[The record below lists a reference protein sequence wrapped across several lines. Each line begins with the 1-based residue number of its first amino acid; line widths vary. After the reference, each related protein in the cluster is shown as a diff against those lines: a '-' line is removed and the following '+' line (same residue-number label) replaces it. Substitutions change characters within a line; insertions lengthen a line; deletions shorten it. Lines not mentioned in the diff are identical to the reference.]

1 MRLEKL
7 AQDYIRYKQA
17 LGARFKTDA
26 MHLSAFFELLNGR
39 QSDISLSFVNEDLW
53 RGSKTVAYL
62 VSKIRCPEWLQSV
75 SLQPRVFPIDTVA

>member
-26 MHLSAFFELLNGR
+26 MHLGVFFELLNGR
-39 QSDISLSFVNEDLW
+39 QSNITCPSSTNISGEDQKQSRTGIENTLS
-53 RGSKTVAYL
+53 
-62 VSKIRCPEWLQSV
+62 
-75 SLQPRVFPIDTVA
+75 

>member
-26 MHLSAFFELLNGR
+26 MHLGVFFELLNGR
-39 QSDISLSFVNEDLW
+39 QSDITLSWLWMGKEICTCATHDVFVSG
-53 RGSKTVAYL
+53 R
-62 VSKIRCPEWLQSV
+62 
-75 SLQPRVFPIDTVA
+75 